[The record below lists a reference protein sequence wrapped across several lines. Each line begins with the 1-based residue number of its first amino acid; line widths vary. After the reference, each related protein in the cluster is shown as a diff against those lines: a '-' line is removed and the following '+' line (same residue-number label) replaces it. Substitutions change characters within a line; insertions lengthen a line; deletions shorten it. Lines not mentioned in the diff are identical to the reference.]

1 MTLLEVP
8 ALSPESW
15 GMIAG
20 MALTVGAGVVLG
32 IRKGW
37 QVIIPIL
44 KSTNKATAE
53 IREQVANTHATNLRV
68 DMDVITDITSRIERK
83 ADDLTVTLGHVHDIV
98 SRHDV
103 ELKRVNDHIAAQGAR
118 VTALDQ
124 RVTNVKAATDQVLHD
139 HSVRIHEVETK
150 QHDWR
155 DNP

>member
-1 MTLLEVP
+1 MTPLDAAP

-15 GMIAG
+15 GVIAG
-20 MALTVGAGVVLG
+20 MALTVGAGVILG

-37 QVIIPIL
+37 KVIIPIL

-53 IREQVANTHATNLRV
+53 IREQVSNTHATNLRV
-68 DMDVITDITSRIERK
+68 DMDAITDITSRIERK
-83 ADDLTVTLGHVHDIV
+83 ADDLAVTLGHVHDIV

-103 ELKRVNDHIAAQGAR
+103 ELKRINDHVTAQDAR

-124 RVTNVKAATDQVLHD
+124 RMTTHRQGVDHALHD
-139 HSVRIHEVETK
+139 LSIRLHDLERP
-150 QHDWR
+150 DWR